1 MSLPQGEAAADKPS
15 LLDKVTLIERIQ
27 QALGVVNRWENEPY
41 DRLPVAI
48 QMDFAEAQLRLQTFM
63 KQWHAFYSLE
73 PYPTLYTPTAAQLN
87 ALREQA
93 LAEPH
98 TGTEFFPTPN
108 LPRPQHINAF
118 TPPMPHPIRD
128 PQGFQAWLA
137 QQQQQ
142 PPKVSPQPQT
152 NAFVPRNP
160 PPPPTFSLFH
170 PPTLPSLS
178 EPPQP
183 KPPEYLRPGGHV
195 PFTDQRPPF
204 IPSHWVPFIGLD
216 GSVAWMEPPPPEFRQ
231 RPLSEP
237 LHQPPKV
244 NTSAEVEG
252 DWRPDW
258 VIETERQQEA
268 AMTTAPPVAFAYERP
283 PNVPLSWHYHV
294 GSDGRVGWIPP
305 PEEQYNGFTMAYY
318 PDKDEWAYV

>member
-1 MSLPQGEAAADKPS
+1 MSLPQGEAAADKPT
-15 LLDKVTLIERIQ
+15 LLDKVRLIERIQ
-27 QALGVVNRWENEPY
+27 QALGVVNRWENVPY
-41 DRLPVAI
+41 ERLPVAI

-63 KQWHAFYSLE
+63 KQWHGFYSLE
-73 PYPTLYTPTAAQLN
+73 PYPTLHTPTAAQLN
-87 ALREQA
+87 ALRQQA

-98 TGTEFFPTPN
+98 NGTEFFTTPN

-142 PPKVSPQPQT
+142 PPKVNTSPQPPRG
-152 NAFVPRNP
+152 NAFAPHN
-160 PPPPTFSLFH
+160 PPTFSLLH

-183 KPPEYLRPGGHV
+183 KPE
-195 PFTDQRPPF
+195 RPPF
-204 IPSHWVPFIGLD
+204 IPSHWVPFIGVD
-216 GSVAWMEPPPPEFRQ
+216 GRVAWMEPT
-231 RPLSEP
+231 
-237 LHQPPKV
+237 KV
-244 NTSAEVEG
+244 NTSQQRPPSAEVGG
-252 DWRPDW
+252 DWRPSW
-258 VIETERQQEA
+258 VIEAERQQEA
-268 AMTTAPPVAFAYERP
+268 DMRDAPPVAFAYERP
-283 PNVPLSWHYHV
+283 AGIPLTWHYHV
-294 GSDGRVGWIPP
+294 GPDGRVGWIPP